1 MAKDLGNESWFINI
15 FFSDMIFLILIV
27 KGGACVFPHL
37 TNGEFLANKK
47 VQILDSKIKTS
58 VNSSAPN
65 GPHILFFVFLGPY
78 PWHME
83 VPRLGVES
91 ELQLPTYTTATAMQ
105 DLNRVCNPHCSS
117 WQPWI
122 LNPLSDARE
131 QIHILMNTST
141 VCYC

>member
-1 MAKDLGNESWFINI
+1 MQFYIPTNSAHSYQYEC
-15 FFSDMIFLILIV
+15 
-27 KGGACVFPHL
+27 ACSL
-37 TNGEFLANKK
+37 TLLP
-47 VQILDSKIKTS
+47 II
-58 VNSSAPN
+58 
-65 GPHILFFVFLGPY
+65 IIIIICFLGPY

-105 DLNRVCNPHCSS
+105 DLNCVCNPHCSS